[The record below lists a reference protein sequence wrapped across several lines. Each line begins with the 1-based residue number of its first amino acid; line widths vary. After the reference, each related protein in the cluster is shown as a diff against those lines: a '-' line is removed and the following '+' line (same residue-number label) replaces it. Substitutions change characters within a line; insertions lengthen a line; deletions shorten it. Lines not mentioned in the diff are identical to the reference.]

1 MESICIQFGIH
12 YISNEILHLKYWSL
26 NMKKHIHTSAKFF
39 TLIELLVVIAIIAI
53 LAAILLPALTRAR
66 AAARKISCVNNFG
79 SLGRYTVLYMNDND
93 DYFPYGAGFANGYN
107 YWYRGQPYCV
117 LDKYIPADGC
127 TYIGSVVLSKKGVGA
142 RSALACPEVSE
153 AHLNYTENG
162 KYANHPITNSDGN
175 KRHLTLAVNG
185 MCAHRNTT
193 TQSPVIMSNVK
204 SPSMLVIYGE
214 SAGEGLTD
222 YRCKYF
228 PDAGYQVQN
237 LSARHLGSGN
247 FCYGDMHV
255 ESLKYEEFPSY
266 KYGYALYPTW
276 YPLHE

>member
-1 MESICIQFGIH
+1 
-12 YISNEILHLKYWSL
+12 
-26 NMKKHIHTSAKFF
+26 MKTHTAAHAKFF

-79 SLGRYTVLYMNDND
+79 SIGRYTVLYMNDYD
-93 DYFPYGAGFANGYN
+93 DYFPYGAAFSNGYCF
-107 YWYRGQPYCV
+107 WQRGQSYCV

-127 TYIGSVVLSKKGVGA
+127 TFIASVTRSTKGVSA
-142 RSALACPEVSE
+142 RSALACPEISDRN
-153 AHLNYTENG
+153 LDYTEDG
-162 KYANHPITNSDGN
+162 KYSNHPSAMNQ
-175 KRHLTLAVNG
+175 RHCTIAVSG
-185 MCAHRNTT
+185 ECAHQSTT
-193 TQSPVIMSNVK
+193 TQSPVMMSNVK
-204 SPSMLVIYGE
+204 SPSLLVIYGE
-214 SAGEGLTD
+214 SAGSGKTD

-266 KYGYALYPTW
+266 KYGYPLYPIW